1 MQGADDD
8 VVTPLEQGNLDEA
21 AVDEKERV
29 LLEFVRLL
37 TETPATPADEDVVR
51 LREAGWND
59 LEIAEAVY
67 VTALFAFFN
76 RVSDAFGLKG
86 FEPETPPAQ
95 FE

>member
-1 MQGADDD
+1 LQGADDD

-37 TETPATPADEDVVR
+37 TETPAKTADEDVVR

>member
-37 TETPATPADEDVVR
+37 TETPAKTADEDVVR